1 MANNRNLLK
10 EAIADAKAVK
20 ETAIANAKA
29 ALEESFGPFLR
40 EKLSQKISEMEETD
54 ENMEY
59 ENQEM
64 KDEMMDEVSL
74 DELLAELEEGEVEEE
89 LYEAKKKEKEEEEEE
104 DENISIEDMSEDDL
118 KSFIED
124 VIKDMVANK
133 ELEAGHEGM
142 ENEEGAEDLDERHSY
157 SKKISTKDKNHL
169 TNTKGKDEYRTDKTE
184 EDDAPYSKRS
194 AAKITNY
201 KSLEEIDLNE
211 LLNELELEEETLNE
225 MASFYKIK
233 DSVDITKNGEKKTL
247 SKSEIQSMFKRAA
260 DATSEGSAMHD
271 ILSSLAATGEADL
284 KKFSIEQGGKDMAKW
299 NNVPNR
305 NKLEKDGI
313 FAKYLDAG
321 SSPSNVGG
329 KGRKG
334 GTDAKYDF
342 FKDEEGGE
350 EFTQDLGESML
361 NEMASFYKIKDTV
374 DLEKAKSLFKRAADV
389 TPKGSA
395 MHDILNSLAT
405 TGEADLKKFS
415 MEQGG
420 KDMAKWNN
428 VPNRKKLEKDG
439 IFAKYLDALSSPSN
453 AGGQGRKGGTD
464 TKYDFMKDLDSTEG
478 EEFTPELEEAYSVIK
493 TLKSELNEIN
503 VLNAKLLYTNKIFRN
518 KSLTEQQ
525 KIKVLTAFDRAA
537 SKKEV
542 ELIYETLQGLKT
554 SNVTKS
560 PIRES
565 LSSASKALG
574 SASARPIIE
583 NDAFARMRELA
594 FGKK

>member
-54 ENMEY
+54 ENMGY
-59 ENQEM
+59 ENSKME
-64 KDEMMDEVSL
+64 KENMMDEVSL

-89 LYEAKKKEKEEEEEE
+89 LYEAKKEEKEEEE

-118 KSFIED
+118 KSFIES

-142 ENEEGAEDLDERHSY
+142 ENEEGAKEGTKELDERNMY
-157 SKKISTKDKNHL
+157 SKKRTTKMANH
-169 TNTKGKDEYRTDKTE
+169 G
-184 EDDAPYSKRS
+184 
-194 AAKITNY
+194 
-201 KSLEEIDLNE
+201 EEIDLNE

-247 SKSEIQSMFKRAA
+247 SKSEIQSMFKRVA
-260 DATSEGSAMHD
+260 DA
-271 ILSSLAATGEADL
+271 
-284 KKFSIEQGGKDMAKW
+284 
-299 NNVPNR
+299 
-305 NKLEKDGI
+305 
-313 FAKYLDAG
+313 
-321 SSPSNVGG
+321 
-329 KGRKG
+329 
-334 GTDAKYDF
+334 
-342 FKDEEGGE
+342 
-350 EFTQDLGESML
+350 
-361 NEMASFYKIKDTV
+361 
-374 DLEKAKSLFKRAADV
+374 

-395 MHDILNSLAT
+395 MHDILDSLAA

-428 VPNRKKLEKDG
+428 VPNRNKLEKDG
-439 IFAKYLDALSSPSN
+439 VFAKYLDAGSSPSN
-453 AGGQGRKGGTD
+453 KGGQGRKGGTD
-464 TKYDFMKDLDSTEG
+464 AKYDFFKDEDGG
-478 EEFTPELEEAYSVIK
+478 EEFTQDLEEAYSVIK

-525 KIKVLTAFDRAA
+525 KIKVLTAFDRAT

-565 LSSASKALG
+565 LSSASRALG
-574 SASARPIIE
+574 SVSAKPIIE